1 MAENNILDKFRSD
14 HVDSEKSKVNDAMT
28 ALLAQ
33 VLNGAVSV
41 IKAAISKD
49 KDKTILFISMED
61 VEIRD
66 YPLKFLLGM
75 EKHNGKEITAYS
87 KSGMALVDAAVKNLD
102 SRINTRLRN
111 ISDHIIIEIYWSV
124 DQSSDQKPD
133 DAEEK

>member
-75 EKHNGKEITAYS
+75 EKYNGKEITVYS
-87 KSGMALVDAAVKNLD
+87 KSGMVLVDAAVKNLD

-111 ISDHIIIEIYWSV
+111 VSDHIIIEIYWSV
-124 DQSSDQKPD
+124 DQSSDQKSD
-133 DAEEK
+133 DIEEK

>member
-75 EKHNGKEITAYS
+75 EKYNGKEITAYS

-111 ISDHIIIEIYWSV
+111 VSDHIIIEIYWSV

-133 DAEEK
+133 DVEEK